1 MTPEKIKKGE
11 DMSNGKPKIGF
22 IGLGLMGSAMA
33 QRLQSLD
40 YELTVVANRNRK
52 PIEEA
57 VERGATEVS
66 SPAEVA
72 EASEIIMLCV
82 DTSDAVNAVMRGDN
96 GVLAGLK
103 SGSLVIDF
111 GTSIPG
117 STRSLYQ
124 ECKDRGAS
132 MMDAPLGR
140 TPAQAVDGLL
150 NIMGAG
156 DEADFQRAK
165 PVLDD
170 LGENVFHVGPV
181 GAGHTLKLINN
192 FFAMTTACAM
202 SEAFAMA
209 DLAGLKRETLY
220 EVMSSG
226 PLRSGMMDWI
236 KANAVDKDP
245 QQLAF
250 SIVNG
255 LKDLGYYSSMAD
267 DFKVPS
273 FISPATK
280 NALNMAKSTGWGDNM
295 VPEMVDFI
303 AGVYKED

>member
-1 MTPEKIKKGE
+1 
-11 DMSNGKPKIGF
+11 MSEQTRPKIGF
-22 IGLGLMGSAMA
+22 VGLGLMGSAMA
-33 QRLQSLD
+33 QRLQSLG
-40 YELTVVANRNRK
+40 YELTVIAHRNRK
-52 PIEEA
+52 PIEDA
-57 VERGATEVS
+57 VSRGATEAS
-66 SPAEVA
+66 TPAEL
-72 EASEIIMLCV
+72 ASNNEIVMLCV
-82 DTSDAVNAVMRGDN
+82 DTSAAVEAVMRGDD
-96 GVLAGLK
+96 GVLAGLQP
-103 SGSLVIDF
+103 GSLVIDF

-117 STRSLYQ
+117 STRALGE
-124 ECKDRGAS
+124 ECKARGAS

-150 NIMGAG
+150 NIMSAG
-156 DEADFQRAK
+156 EKADFDRAK

-170 LGENVFHVGPV
+170 LGENVFHVGPI

-192 FFAMTTACAM
+192 FYAMTTACAM

-220 EVMSSG
+220 DVMSSG
-226 PLRSGMMDWI
+226 PLKSGMMDWI

-245 QQLAF
+245 MALAF
-250 SIVNG
+250 TIVNG

-273 FISPATK
+273 FIAPATK
-280 NALNMAKSTGWGDNM
+280 NALGIAKSTGWGDKM

-303 AGVYKED
+303 ADVFSDK

>member
-1 MTPEKIKKGE
+1 
-11 DMSNGKPKIGF
+11 MSTQKPKIGF
-22 IGLGLMGSAMA
+22 IGLGLMGSAMV
-33 QRLQSLD
+33 QRLQSVG
-40 YELTVVANRNRK
+40 YELTVMAHRNRQ

-57 VERGATEVS
+57 VGRGAAEAAT
-66 SPAEVA
+66 PAAVA
-72 EASEIIMLCV
+72 ESSEIVMLCV
-82 DTSDAVNAVMRGDN
+82 DTTAAVETVMRGDD
-96 GVLAGLK
+96 GVLAGLQQ
-103 SGSLVIDF
+103 GSLVIDF

-117 STRSLYQ
+117 STRALYQ
-124 ECKDRGAS
+124 ECKARGAS

-156 DEADFQRAK
+156 DEADFKRAK

-170 LGENVFHVGPV
+170 LGENVFHVGPI

-209 DLAGLKRETLY
+209 DLAGLERSTLY

-245 QQLAF
+245 SALAF
-250 SIVNG
+250 SIGNG
-255 LKDLGYYSSMAD
+255 LKDLGYYASMAD

-280 NALNMAKSTGWGDNM
+280 SALNIAKSSGWGEKY

-303 AGVYKED
+303 AGLYGEK

>member
-1 MTPEKIKKGE
+1 
-11 DMSNGKPKIGF
+11 MSDKKPKIGF
-22 IGLGLMGSAMA
+22 IGLGLMGSAMV
-33 QRLQSLD
+33 QRLQNVG
-40 YELTVVANRNRK
+40 YELTVVAHRNRK
-52 PIEEA
+52 PIDEA
-57 VERGATEVS
+57 VARGAVEAKT
-66 SPAEVA
+66 PAGVA
-72 EASEIIMLCV
+72 ENSDIVMLCV
-82 DTSDAVNAVMRGDN
+82 DTTAAVESVMRGDS

-103 SGSLVIDF
+103 AGALVIDF

-124 ECKDRGAS
+124 ECKAKGAS

-150 NIMGAG
+150 NIMSAG
-156 DEADFQRAK
+156 DDADFARAK
-165 PVLDD
+165 PVLED
-170 LGENVFHVGPV
+170 LGENVFHVGPI

-209 DLAGLKRETLY
+209 DLAGLPRATLY

-236 KANAVDKDP
+236 KANAVEKDP
-245 QQLAF
+245 SGLQF
-250 SIVNG
+250 SINNG
-255 LKDLGYYSSMAD
+255 FKDLGYYARMAD

-273 FISPATK
+273 FMSPATK
-280 NALNMAKSTGWGDNM
+280 NTLNLAKSTGWGDKLI
-295 VPEMVDFI
+295 PEMVDFI
-303 AGVYKED
+303 AGIFSEK

>member
-1 MTPEKIKKGE
+1 
-11 DMSNGKPKIGF
+11 MSDQKPKIGF
-22 IGLGLMGSAMA
+22 IGLGLMGSAMV
-33 QRLQSLD
+33 QRLQNVG
-40 YELTVVANRNRK
+40 YELTVVAHRNRK

-57 VERGATEVS
+57 VDRGAKEAAT
-66 SPAEVA
+66 PAEVA
-72 EASEIIMLCV
+72 ENSEIIMLCV
-82 DTSDAVNAVMRGDN
+82 DTTAAVEAVMRGDT

-103 SGSLVIDF
+103 EGALVVDF

-124 ECKDRGAS
+124 ECKAKGAS

-156 DEADFQRAK
+156 DEADFERAK

-202 SEAFAMA
+202 SEAFSMA
-209 DLAGLKRETLY
+209 DLAGLKRQTLY
-220 EVMSSG
+220 DVMSSG

-236 KANAVDKDP
+236 KANAVDQDP
-245 QQLAF
+245 TQLSF
-250 SIVNG
+250 SINNG
-255 LKDLGYYSSMAD
+255 LKDLGYYASMAD

-280 NALNMAKSTGWGDNM
+280 NALNLAKSTGWGDKLI
-295 VPEMVDFI
+295 PEMVDFI
-303 AGVYKED
+303 AGIYAEK

>member
-1 MTPEKIKKGE
+1 MTDE
-11 DMSNGKPKIGF
+11 KPKIGF

-33 QRLQSLD
+33 QRLQALD
-40 YELTVVANRNRK
+40 YSLAVVANRNRK
-52 PIEEA
+52 PIDEA
-57 VERGATEVS
+57 VARGAVEAS

-72 EASEIIMLCV
+72 KNSEIIMLCV
-82 DTSDAVNAVMRGDN
+82 DTSAAVNTVMRGEN
-96 GVLAGLK
+96 GVLAGLQA
-103 SGSLVIDF
+103 GSLVIDF

-117 STRSLYQ
+117 STRALYQ

-140 TPAQAVDGLL
+140 TPAHAVDGLL

-156 DEADFQRAK
+156 DEEDFQRVK

-170 LGENVFHVGPV
+170 LGENVFHVGPI

-192 FFAMTTACAM
+192 FYSMTTACAM

-220 EVMSSG
+220 DVMASG
-226 PLRSGMMDWI
+226 PNRSLLMDWI

-245 QQLAF
+245 HALAF

-255 LKDLGYYSSMAD
+255 LKDVGYYASMAD

-280 NALNMAKSTGWGDNM
+280 NALNIAKSTGWGDKM
-295 VPEMVDFI
+295 VSEMVDFI
-303 AGVYKED
+303 AEMYKENEPQ

>member
-1 MTPEKIKKGE
+1 MKEQ
-11 DMSNGKPKIGF
+11 KPKIGF
-22 IGLGLMGSAMA
+22 IGMGLMGSAMVK
-33 QRLQSLD
+33 RLQSVG
-40 YELTVVANRNRK
+40 YELTVMAHRNRK
-52 PIEEA
+52 PINEA
-57 VERGATEVS
+57 VARGAVEATNA
-66 SPAEVA
+66 AEVA
-72 EASEIIMLCV
+72 QRADIIMLCV
-82 DTSDAVNAVMRGDN
+82 DTTASVESVMRGDN

-103 SGSLVIDF
+103 QGALVIDF

-117 STRSLYQ
+117 STRALYQ
-124 ECKDRGAS
+124 ACKEKGAS

-156 DEADFQRAK
+156 DESDFSRAK
-165 PVLDD
+165 PVLEH

-209 DLAGLKRETLY
+209 DLAGLKRSILY

-226 PLRSGMMDWI
+226 PLGSGMMDWI
-236 KANAVDKDP
+236 KTNAVDKDP
-245 QQLAF
+245 SALAF
-250 SIVNG
+250 SISNG
-255 LKDLGYYSSMAD
+255 LRDLGYYASMAD

-280 NALNMAKSTGWGDNM
+280 NALNIASSTGWGDKY
-295 VPEMVDFI
+295 VSEMVDFI
-303 AGVYKED
+303 SDIYSEKK

>member
-1 MTPEKIKKGE
+1 
-11 DMSNGKPKIGF
+11 MSDSNKVKIGF
-22 IGLGLMGSAMA
+22 IGLGLMGSAMV

-40 YELTVVANRNRK
+40 YPLTVMAHRNRK
-52 PIEEA
+52 SIEEA
-57 VERGATEVS
+57 VARGATEAAT
-66 SPAEVA
+66 PAEVA
-72 EASEIIMLCV
+72 ANSEIVMLCV
-82 DTSDAVNAVMRGDN
+82 DTSAAVESVMRGEK
-96 GVLAGLK
+96 GVLEGLK
-103 SGSLVIDF
+103 SGALVIDF

-117 STRSLYQ
+117 STRALYEQ
-124 ECKDRGAS
+124 CKEKAAS

-140 TPAQAVDGLL
+140 TPSHAVDGLL

-156 DEADFQRAK
+156 DKADFDRAK

-170 LGENVFHVGPV
+170 LGENVFHVGPI

-245 QQLAF
+245 MALAF
-250 SIVNG
+250 SITNG
-255 LKDLGYYSSMAD
+255 LKDLGYYASMAD

-280 NALNMAKSTGWGDNM
+280 NALNIAKSTGWGDKM

-303 AGVYKED
+303 ADVYRG